1 MTTRPTSVDG
11 YLAQQPPATRAPL
24 RQVLSLLRKAMPGA
38 EEAISY
44 GIPAFKVGGRT
55 VLYLAG
61 WKAHYSLYPSSRAL
75 ELAFRRELARYE
87 LSHKGTIR
95 FPLDE
100 PVPAGLI
107 LRIAKFRLKE
117 SAQRA
122 DSRQTVSKGPRRSTR
137 TASSRR
143 ARRR

>member
-1 MTTRPTSVDG
+1 MARTPNPVDD
-11 YLAQQPPATRAPL
+11 YLARQPYAARTPL
-24 RQVLSLLRKAMPGA
+24 RRVREILRKAIPGA
-38 EEAISY
+38 EEVISY
-44 GIPAFKVGGRT
+44 GIPAFKVDGRT

-61 WKAHYSLYPSSRAL
+61 WKTHYSLYPSSKAL
-75 ELAFRRELARYE
+75 ELAFKSELARYE

-107 LRIAKFRLKE
+107 TKIARFRVKE
-117 SAQRA
+117 TARRA
-122 DSRQTVSKGPRRSTR
+122 NAGTAVRKGRRRSTR